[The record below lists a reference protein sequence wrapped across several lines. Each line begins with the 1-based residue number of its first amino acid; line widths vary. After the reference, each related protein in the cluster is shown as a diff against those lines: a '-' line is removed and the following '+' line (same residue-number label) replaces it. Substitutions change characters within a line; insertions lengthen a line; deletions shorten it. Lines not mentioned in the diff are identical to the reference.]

1 MGNTNSAIKGL
12 VSDFA
17 GTSDTCEV
25 VADVSRTWASS
36 YLLPEEEILFAL
48 QSIRHEFSFTGR
60 ALIKL
65 SAKTSTTTRKR
76 VERLEY
82 KKYQVKH
89 VMFESTGVVD
99 RDCKLQFQIG
109 DEEFTLKV
117 LNGKEE
123 KVMRFYKALI
133 LLGQQQEEKEQEWEL
148 VKQALATAKD
158 TVRLLNAGSHSLNQQ
173 SDETLKWIKIQY
185 EFTHPHCYK
194 ALIKR
199 ALAARRKP
207 KKAGPLLPWKW

>member
-1 MGNTNSAIKGL
+1 
-12 VSDFA
+12 
-17 GTSDTCEV
+17 
-25 VADVSRTWASS
+25 
-36 YLLPEEEILFAL
+36 
-48 QSIRHEFSFTGR
+48 
-60 ALIKL
+60 
-65 SAKTSTTTRKR
+65 
-76 VERLEY
+76 
-82 KKYQVKH
+82 
-89 VMFESTGVVD
+89 MFESTGVVD

-133 LLGQQQEEKEQEWEL
+133 LLGQQQEEKKQEWEL

-158 TVRLLNAGSHSLNQQ
+158 TVRLLNADSHSLNQQ

-207 KKAGPLLPWKW
+207 KKAGPLLPWQW